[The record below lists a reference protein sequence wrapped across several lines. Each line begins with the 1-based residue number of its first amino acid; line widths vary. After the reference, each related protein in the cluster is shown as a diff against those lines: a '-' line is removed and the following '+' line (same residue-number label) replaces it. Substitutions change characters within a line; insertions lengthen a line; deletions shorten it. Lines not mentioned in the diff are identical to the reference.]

1 VCCDSN
7 PYYYSFSIL
16 IVVAEAEGKDFK
28 RISIELPVELTEG
41 VDRLRKEWGLRSRGQ
56 VFERLLEVILPK
68 DSEGYIIDNQEV
80 ELNKSVEPSL
90 VTDTYEVEDNKDEE
104 KALVIV
110 GDKNIKIKNV
120 SIKDKNLNDNTKNQ
134 KDQFTTGIEL
144 PGFIRKQTT
153 NLKRSLSKNKTIK
166 NMEDTSITTIN
177 ISDLLEAK
185 DDAEKHWINL
195 YGQKPTENVLE
206 ASMIWLARDIW
217 PNVDGTENIPFTW
230 NAACKM
236 LNSYCKDWQ
245 NENLT
250 FDQVIILAG
259 ALEDPFSTKN
269 LRSRIPTLIRRFVN
283 KFKRSNNVTSFQTLE
298 STMTVHGALKLL
310 GLPTKAGSSLT
321 LSFIRDAYKNK
332 ALSNHPDAGGSNES
346 MRKLNEAYQLL
357 KDLYKN

>member
-1 VCCDSN
+1 MSK
-7 PYYYSFSIL
+7 
-16 IVVAEAEGKDFK
+16 AEEKNVK
-28 RISIELPVELTEG
+28 RISIDLPIDLIEG
-41 VDRLRKEWGLRSRGQ
+41 VDRLRKEWGLRRRGL
-56 VFERLLEVILPK
+56 VFERLLEVILSN
-68 DSEGYIIDNQEV
+68 DLEEDITDNQQLEF
-80 ELNKSVEPSL
+80 NQSVKPDL
-90 VTDTYEVEDNKDEE
+90 VSQNYEVVDSKTEE
-104 KALVIV
+104 KAIVIV
-110 GDKNIKIKNV
+110 GDKNIEIKNV
-120 SIKDKNLNDNTKNQ
+120 TVLEKNLDNNSKNQ
-134 KDQFTTGIEL
+134 KDQITSGIEL

-153 NLKRSLSKNKTIK
+153 NLKRSLSKNKSIK
-166 NMEDTSITTIN
+166 NMEDTSITTIDIN
-177 ISDLLEAK
+177 DLLEAK
-185 DDAEKHWINL
+185 DDAEKHWIYI
-195 YGQKPTENVLE
+195 YGQKPTDNVLE

-269 LRSRIPTLIRRFVN
+269 LKSRIPTLIRRFVN

-321 LSFIRDAYKNK
+321 LSFIRDAYKDK

>member
-1 VCCDSN
+1 M
-7 PYYYSFSIL
+7 
-16 IVVAEAEGKDFK
+16 AEGEDKDVK
-28 RISIELPVELTEG
+28 RISIDLPIDLIDG
-41 VDRLRKEWGLRSRGQ
+41 VDRLRKEWGLRRRGL
-56 VFERLLEVILPK
+56 VFERLLQVILSK
-68 DSEGYIIDNQEV
+68 DLDDEIIENEQL
-80 ELNKSVEPSL
+80 ELNDNSNQQVI
-90 VTDTYEVEDNKDEE
+90 TDQNLQDNSQKEE

-110 GDKNIKIKNV
+110 GNKNIEIKNV
-120 SIKDKNLNDNTKNQ
+120 VVEDKKSNNVQSCQRDTAS
-134 KDQFTTGIEL
+134 TGIEL

-153 NLKRSLSKNKTIK
+153 NLRRSLSKDNTIK
-166 NMEDTSITTIN
+166 NMDNTSITI
-177 ISDLLEAK
+177 IDIEDLLKAK
-185 DDAEKHWINL
+185 DAAEKHWIYL
-195 YGQKPTENVLE
+195 YGQKPTESVLE

-236 LNSYCKDWQ
+236 LNTYCSEWRIDA
-245 NENLT
+245 LT
-250 FDQVIILAG
+250 FDDVVILAG

-283 KFKRSNNVTSFQTLE
+283 KFKRSQNVTSFQTLE

-321 LSFIRDAYKNK
+321 LSFIRDAYKEK

>member
-1 VCCDSN
+1 MTRYKD
-7 PYYYSFSIL
+7 L
-16 IVVAEAEGKDFK
+16 VAEGEGKEVK
-28 RISIELPVELTEG
+28 RISIDLPIDLVAG
-41 VDRLRKEWGLRSRGQ
+41 VDRLRKEWGFRGRGL
-56 VFERLLEVILPK
+56 VFERLLEVILSNDLDDNIIENK
-68 DSEGYIIDNQEV
+68 QLDFNHNSNHDSSSSKNGIDISNQ
-80 ELNKSVEPSL
+80 
-90 VTDTYEVEDNKDEE
+90 EE

-110 GDKNIKIKNV
+110 GNKNIEIKNV
-120 SIKDKNLNDNTKNQ
+120 AVNDVKPKDVQSNKQDSVS
-134 KDQFTTGIEL
+134 TGIEL

-153 NLKRSLSKNKTIK
+153 NLKRSLSKDKTFK

-177 ISDLLEAK
+177 IDDLLKAK
-185 DDAEKHWINL
+185 DAAEKHWIYL
-195 YGQKPTENVLE
+195 YGQKPTESVIE

-236 LNSYCKDWQ
+236 LNSYCSDWKIDSV
-245 NENLT
+245 T
-250 FDQVIILAG
+250 FDDVVILAG
-259 ALEDPFSTKN
+259 ALEDPFSAKN

-283 KFKRSNNVTSFQTLE
+283 KFKRSQNVTSFQTLE

-321 LSFIRDAYKNK
+321 LSFIRDAYKEK
-332 ALSNHPDAGGSNES
+332 ALSNHPDAGGSNET

>member
-1 VCCDSN
+1 MTRYKD
-7 PYYYSFSIL
+7 L
-16 IVVAEAEGKDFK
+16 VAEGEGKEVK
-28 RISIELPVELTEG
+28 RISIDLPIDLVAG
-41 VDRLRKEWGLRSRGQ
+41 VDRLRKEWGFRARGL
-56 VFERLLEVILPK
+56 VFERLLEVILSNDLDDNIIENK
-68 DSEGYIIDNQEV
+68 QLDFNHNSNHDSSSAQNGIDISNQ
-80 ELNKSVEPSL
+80 
-90 VTDTYEVEDNKDEE
+90 DE

-110 GDKNIKIKNV
+110 GNKNIEIKNV
-120 SIKDKNLNDNTKNQ
+120 AVNDVKSKDVQGNKQDSVS
-134 KDQFTTGIEL
+134 TGIEL

-153 NLKRSLSKNKTIK
+153 NLKRSLSKDKTFK

-177 ISDLLEAK
+177 IDDLLKAK
-185 DDAEKHWINL
+185 DAAEKHWIYL
-195 YGQKPTENVLE
+195 YGQKPTESVIE

-236 LNSYCKDWQ
+236 LLSYCSDWKIDSV
-245 NENLT
+245 T
-250 FDQVIILAG
+250 FDDVVILAG
-259 ALEDPFSTKN
+259 ALEDPFSAKN

-283 KFKRSNNVTSFQTLE
+283 KFKRSQNVTSFQTLE

-321 LSFIRDAYKNK
+321 LSFIRDAYKEK
-332 ALSNHPDAGGSNES
+332 ALSNHPDAGGSNET

>member
-1 VCCDSN
+1 MTRYKD
-7 PYYYSFSIL
+7 L
-16 IVVAEAEGKDFK
+16 VAEGEGKEVK
-28 RISIELPVELTEG
+28 RISIDLPIDLVAG
-41 VDRLRKEWGLRSRGQ
+41 VDRLRKEWGFRARGL
-56 VFERLLEVILPK
+56 VFERLLEVILSNDLDDNIIENK
-68 DSEGYIIDNQEV
+68 QLDFNHNSNHDSSSAQNGIDISNQ
-80 ELNKSVEPSL
+80 
-90 VTDTYEVEDNKDEE
+90 EE

-110 GDKNIKIKNV
+110 GNKNIEIKNV
-120 SIKDKNLNDNTKNQ
+120 AVNDVKSKDVQSNKQDSVS
-134 KDQFTTGIEL
+134 TGIEL

-153 NLKRSLSKNKTIK
+153 NLKRSLSKDKTFK

-177 ISDLLEAK
+177 IDDLLKAK
-185 DDAEKHWINL
+185 DAAEKHWIYL
-195 YGQKPTENVLE
+195 YGQKPTESVIE

-236 LNSYCKDWQ
+236 LNSYCSDWKIDSV
-245 NENLT
+245 T
-250 FDQVIILAG
+250 FDHVVILAG
-259 ALEDPFSTKN
+259 ALEDPFSAKN

-283 KFKRSNNVTSFQTLE
+283 KFKRSQNVTSFQTLE

-321 LSFIRDAYKNK
+321 LSFIRDAYKEK
-332 ALSNHPDAGGSNES
+332 ALSNHPDAGGSNET

>member
-1 VCCDSN
+1 MAK
-7 PYYYSFSIL
+7 
-16 IVVAEAEGKDFK
+16 AEEKDVK
-28 RISIELPVELTEG
+28 RISIDLPIELIEG
-41 VDRLRKEWGLRSRGQ
+41 VDRLRKEWGLRRRGL
-56 VFERLLEVILPK
+56 VFERLLEVILSN
-68 DSEGYIIDNQEV
+68 DLEEDITDNQQLEFHQNV
-80 ELNKSVEPSL
+80 KPDL
-90 VTDTYEVEDNKDEE
+90 VTQNYEVEDNKTEE
-104 KALVIV
+104 KAIVIV
-110 GDKNIKIKNV
+110 GDKNIEIKNV
-120 SIKDKNLNDNTKNQ
+120 SVLENGQENNSKNQ
-134 KDQFTTGIEL
+134 KDQITSGIEL

-153 NLKRSLSKNKTIK
+153 NLKRSLSKNQSIK
-166 NMEDTSITTIN
+166 NMEDTSITTIDIN
-177 ISDLLEAK
+177 DLLEAK
-185 DDAEKHWINL
+185 DDAEKHWIYI
-195 YGQKPTENVLE
+195 YGQKPTDNVLE

-245 NENLT
+245 NKNLT

-269 LRSRIPTLIRRFVN
+269 LKSRIPTLIRRFVN

-298 STMTVHGALKLL
+298 STMTIHGALKLL

-321 LSFIRDAYKNK
+321 LSFIRDAYKDK

>member
-1 VCCDSN
+1 MSK
-7 PYYYSFSIL
+7 
-16 IVVAEAEGKDFK
+16 AEEKNVK
-28 RISIELPVELTEG
+28 RISIDLPIDLIEG
-41 VDRLRKEWGLRSRGQ
+41 VDRLRKEWGLRRRGL
-56 VFERLLEVILPK
+56 VFERLLEVILSN
-68 DSEGYIIDNQEV
+68 DLEEDITDNQQLEF
-80 ELNKSVEPSL
+80 NQSVKPEL
-90 VTDTYEVEDNKDEE
+90 VTQNYEVVDSKTEE
-104 KALVIV
+104 KAIVIV
-110 GDKNIKIKNV
+110 GDKNIEIKNV
-120 SIKDKNLNDNTKNQ
+120 TVLEKNLDNNSKNQ
-134 KDQFTTGIEL
+134 KDQITSGIEL

-153 NLKRSLSKNKTIK
+153 NLKRSLSKNKSIK
-166 NMEDTSITTIN
+166 NMEDTSITTIDIN
-177 ISDLLEAK
+177 DLLEAK
-185 DDAEKHWINL
+185 DDAEKHWIYI
-195 YGQKPTENVLE
+195 YGQKPTDNVLE

-269 LRSRIPTLIRRFVN
+269 LKSRIPTLIRRFVN

-321 LSFIRDAYKNK
+321 LSFIRDAYKDK

-357 KDLYKN
+357 KDLYKS

>member
-1 VCCDSN
+1 MTRYKD
-7 PYYYSFSIL
+7 L
-16 IVVAEAEGKDFK
+16 VAEGEGKEVK
-28 RISIELPVELTEG
+28 RISIDLPIDLVAG
-41 VDRLRKEWGLRSRGQ
+41 VDRLRKEWGFRARGL
-56 VFERLLEVILPK
+56 VFERLLEVILSNDLDDNIIENK
-68 DSEGYIIDNQEV
+68 QLDFNNNSNHDSSTGKNGIDISNQ
-80 ELNKSVEPSL
+80 
-90 VTDTYEVEDNKDEE
+90 EE

-110 GDKNIKIKNV
+110 GNKNIEIKNV
-120 SIKDKNLNDNTKNQ
+120 AVNDVKVKDVQSNKQDSVS
-134 KDQFTTGIEL
+134 TGIEL

-153 NLKRSLSKNKTIK
+153 NLKRSLSKDKTFK

-177 ISDLLEAK
+177 IDDLLKAK
-185 DDAEKHWINL
+185 DAAEKHWIYL
-195 YGQKPTENVLE
+195 YGQKPTESVIE

-236 LNSYCKDWQ
+236 LNSYCSDWKIDSV
-245 NENLT
+245 T
-250 FDQVIILAG
+250 FDDVVILAG
-259 ALEDPFSTKN
+259 ALEDPFSAKN

-283 KFKRSNNVTSFQTLE
+283 KFKRSQNVTSFQTLE

-321 LSFIRDAYKNK
+321 LSFIRDAYKEK
-332 ALSNHPDAGGSNES
+332 ALSNHPDAGGSNET

>member
-1 VCCDSN
+1 MAK
-7 PYYYSFSIL
+7 
-16 IVVAEAEGKDFK
+16 AEEKDVK
-28 RISIELPVELTEG
+28 RISIDLPIELIEG
-41 VDRLRKEWGLRSRGQ
+41 VDRLRKEWGLRRRGL
-56 VFERLLEVILPK
+56 VFERLLEVILSN
-68 DSEGYIIDNQEV
+68 DLEEDITDNQQL
-80 ELNKSVEPSL
+80 ELHQNIKPDL
-90 VTDTYEVEDNKDEE
+90 VTQNYEVEDNKTEE
-104 KALVIV
+104 KAIVIV
-110 GDKNIKIKNV
+110 GDKNIEIKNV
-120 SIKDKNLNDNTKNQ
+120 SVLENGQENNSKNQ
-134 KDQFTTGIEL
+134 KDQITSGIEL

-153 NLKRSLSKNKTIK
+153 NLKRSLSKNQSIK
-166 NMEDTSITTIN
+166 NMEDTSITTIDIN
-177 ISDLLEAK
+177 DLLEAK
-185 DDAEKHWINL
+185 DDAEKHWIYI
-195 YGQKPTENVLE
+195 YGQKPTDNVLE

-269 LRSRIPTLIRRFVN
+269 LKSRIPTLIRRFVN

-298 STMTVHGALKLL
+298 STMTIHGALKLL

-321 LSFIRDAYKNK
+321 LSFIRDAYKDK

>member
-1 VCCDSN
+1 MTRYKD
-7 PYYYSFSIL
+7 L
-16 IVVAEAEGKDFK
+16 VAEGEGKEVK
-28 RISIELPVELTEG
+28 RISIDLPIDLVAG
-41 VDRLRKEWGLRSRGQ
+41 VDRLRKEWGFRARGL
-56 VFERLLEVILPK
+56 VFERLLEVILSNDLDDNIIENK
-68 DSEGYIIDNQEV
+68 QLDFNHKSNHDSSSAQNRIEISKQ
-80 ELNKSVEPSL
+80 
-90 VTDTYEVEDNKDEE
+90 EE

-110 GDKNIKIKNV
+110 GNKNIEIKNV
-120 SIKDKNLNDNTKNQ
+120 AVNDVKSKDVQSNKQDSVS
-134 KDQFTTGIEL
+134 TGIEL

-153 NLKRSLSKNKTIK
+153 NLKRSLSKDKTFK

-177 ISDLLEAK
+177 IDDLLKAK
-185 DDAEKHWINL
+185 DAAEKHWIYL
-195 YGQKPTENVLE
+195 YGQKPTESVIE

-236 LNSYCKDWQ
+236 LNSYCSDWKIDSV
-245 NENLT
+245 T
-250 FDQVIILAG
+250 FDDVVILAG
-259 ALEDPFSTKN
+259 ALEDPFSAKN

-283 KFKRSNNVTSFQTLE
+283 KFKRSQNVTSFQTLE

-321 LSFIRDAYKNK
+321 LSFIRDAYKEK
-332 ALSNHPDAGGSNES
+332 ALSNHPDAGGSNET

>member
-1 VCCDSN
+1 MTRYKD
-7 PYYYSFSIL
+7 L
-16 IVVAEAEGKDFK
+16 VAEGEGKEVK
-28 RISIELPVELTEG
+28 RISIDLPIDLVAG
-41 VDRLRKEWGLRSRGQ
+41 VDRLRKEWGFRARGL
-56 VFERLLEVILPK
+56 VFERLLEVILSNDLDDNIIENK
-68 DSEGYIIDNQEV
+68 QLDFNHNSNHDSSSAQNRIEISKQ
-80 ELNKSVEPSL
+80 
-90 VTDTYEVEDNKDEE
+90 EE

-110 GDKNIKIKNV
+110 GNKNIEIKNV
-120 SIKDKNLNDNTKNQ
+120 AVNDVKAKDVQSNKQDSVS
-134 KDQFTTGIEL
+134 TGIEL

-153 NLKRSLSKNKTIK
+153 NLKRSLSKDKTFK

-177 ISDLLEAK
+177 IDDLLKAK
-185 DDAEKHWINL
+185 DAAEKHWIYL
-195 YGQKPTENVLE
+195 YGQKPTESVIE

-236 LNSYCKDWQ
+236 LNSYCSDWKIDSV
-245 NENLT
+245 T
-250 FDQVIILAG
+250 FDDVVILAG
-259 ALEDPFSTKN
+259 ALEDPFSAKN

-283 KFKRSNNVTSFQTLE
+283 KFKRSQNVTSFQTLE

-321 LSFIRDAYKNK
+321 LSFIRDAYKEK
-332 ALSNHPDAGGSNES
+332 ALSNHPDAGGSNET

>member
-1 VCCDSN
+1 MTRYKD
-7 PYYYSFSIL
+7 L
-16 IVVAEAEGKDFK
+16 VAEGEGKEVK
-28 RISIELPVELTEG
+28 RISIDLPIDLVAG
-41 VDRLRKEWGLRSRGQ
+41 VDRLRKEWGFRARGL
-56 VFERLLEVILPK
+56 VFERLLEVILSNDLDDNIIENK
-68 DSEGYIIDNQEV
+68 QLDFNHNSNHDSSSALNEIDISNQ
-80 ELNKSVEPSL
+80 
-90 VTDTYEVEDNKDEE
+90 EE

-110 GDKNIKIKNV
+110 GNKNIEIKNV
-120 SIKDKNLNDNTKNQ
+120 AVIDVKASNVQSNKKDTVS
-134 KDQFTTGIEL
+134 TGIEL

-153 NLKRSLSKNKTIK
+153 NLKRSLSKDKTFK

-177 ISDLLEAK
+177 IDDLLKAK
-185 DDAEKHWINL
+185 DAAEKHWIYL
-195 YGQKPTENVLE
+195 YGQKPTESVIE

-236 LNSYCKDWQ
+236 LNSYCSDWKIDSV
-245 NENLT
+245 T
-250 FDQVIILAG
+250 FDDVVILAG
-259 ALEDPFSTKN
+259 ALEDPFSAKN

-283 KFKRSNNVTSFQTLE
+283 KFKRSQNVTSFQTLE

-321 LSFIRDAYKNK
+321 LSFIRDAYKEK
-332 ALSNHPDAGGSNES
+332 ALSNHPDAGGSNET

>member
-1 VCCDSN
+1 MAK
-7 PYYYSFSIL
+7 
-16 IVVAEAEGKDFK
+16 AEEKDVK
-28 RISIELPVELTEG
+28 RISIDLPIELIEG
-41 VDRLRKEWGLRSRGQ
+41 VDRLRKEWGLRRRGL
-56 VFERLLEVILPK
+56 VFERLLEVILSN
-68 DSEGYIIDNQEV
+68 DLEEDITDNHQIEFHQNV
-80 ELNKSVEPSL
+80 KPDL
-90 VTDTYEVEDNKDEE
+90 VTQNYEVEDNKTEE
-104 KALVIV
+104 KAIVIV
-110 GDKNIKIKNV
+110 GDKNIEIKNV
-120 SIKDKNLNDNTKNQ
+120 SVLENGQENNSKNQ
-134 KDQFTTGIEL
+134 KDQITSGIEL

-153 NLKRSLSKNKTIK
+153 NLKRSLSKNQSIK
-166 NMEDTSITTIN
+166 NMEDTSITTIDIN
-177 ISDLLEAK
+177 DLLEAK
-185 DDAEKHWINL
+185 DDAEKHWIYI
-195 YGQKPTENVLE
+195 YGQKPTDNVLE

-269 LRSRIPTLIRRFVN
+269 LKSRIPTLIRRFVN
-283 KFKRSNNVTSFQTLE
+283 KFKRSNNATSFQTLE
-298 STMTVHGALKLL
+298 STMTIHGALKLL

-321 LSFIRDAYKNK
+321 LSFIRDAYKDK

>member
-1 VCCDSN
+1 MTRYKD
-7 PYYYSFSIL
+7 L
-16 IVVAEAEGKDFK
+16 VAEGEGKEVK
-28 RISIELPVELTEG
+28 RISIDLPIDLVAG
-41 VDRLRKEWGLRSRGQ
+41 VDRLRKEWGFRARGL
-56 VFERLLEVILPK
+56 VFERLLEVILSNDLDDNIIENK
-68 DSEGYIIDNQEV
+68 QLDFNHNSNHDSSSSKNGIDISNQ
-80 ELNKSVEPSL
+80 
-90 VTDTYEVEDNKDEE
+90 EE

-110 GDKNIKIKNV
+110 GNKNIEIKNV
-120 SIKDKNLNDNTKNQ
+120 VVNDVKPKDVQCNKQDSVS
-134 KDQFTTGIEL
+134 TGIEL

-153 NLKRSLSKNKTIK
+153 NLKRSLSKDKTFK

-177 ISDLLEAK
+177 IDDLLKAK
-185 DDAEKHWINL
+185 DAAEKHWIYL
-195 YGQKPTENVLE
+195 YGQKPTESVIE

-236 LNSYCKDWQ
+236 LNSYCSDWKIDSV
-245 NENLT
+245 T
-250 FDQVIILAG
+250 FDDVVILAG
-259 ALEDPFSTKN
+259 ALEDPFSAKN

-283 KFKRSNNVTSFQTLE
+283 KFKRSQNVTSFQTLE

-321 LSFIRDAYKNK
+321 LSFIRDAYKEK
-332 ALSNHPDAGGSNES
+332 ALSNHPDAGGSNET